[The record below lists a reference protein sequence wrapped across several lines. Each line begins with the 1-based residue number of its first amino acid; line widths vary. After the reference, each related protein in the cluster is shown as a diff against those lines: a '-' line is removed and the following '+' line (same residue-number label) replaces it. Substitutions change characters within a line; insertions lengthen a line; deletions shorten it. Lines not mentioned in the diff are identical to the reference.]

1 MKVKRLPA
9 RQQKAELI
17 KPVGNVL
24 PVGLIGKIM
33 PNLNR
38 SLTKDTDAIPDY
50 IFRPDANP
58 ELAFMVF
65 SSELRIIDGTAF

>member
-17 KPVGNVL
+17 KPVGDVL
-24 PVGLIGKIM
+24 PMGLTGKIM
-33 PNLNR
+33 PNQNR

-65 SSELRIIDGTAF
+65 SSELKVIDRTAF